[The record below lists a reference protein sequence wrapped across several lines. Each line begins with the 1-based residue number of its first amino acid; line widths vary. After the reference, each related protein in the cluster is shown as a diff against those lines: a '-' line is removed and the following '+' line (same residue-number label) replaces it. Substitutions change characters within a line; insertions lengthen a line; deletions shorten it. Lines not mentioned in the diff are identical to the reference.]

1 MASVVGLRMRS
12 RSRAPKCRVLRG
24 ASLFIILLSAPGLV
38 RATCAQD
45 TLVHLDPT
53 QAKVEFS
60 VGSML
65 PTVHGSFKLKSGE
78 VRHDPAIGKASGALV
93 VDAASGD
100 SANNG
105 RNKEMRETV
114 LESQK
119 FSELAFTLNEVHGK
133 NATHGTWE
141 LEVAGLFRLRGQEH
155 ELTMTVA
162 VESRVGKQIQATRIL
177 AFPTSNGGPGVPAIL

>member
-1 MASVVGLRMRS
+1 
-12 RSRAPKCRVLRG
+12 VLRG

-38 RATCAQD
+38 RATRAQD

-53 QAKVEFS
+53 QTKVQFS

-65 PTVHGSFKLKSGE
+65 PTVHGSFKLNSGE
-78 VRHDPAIGKASGALV
+78 VRYDPASGKASGALV
-93 VDAASGD
+93 ADAASGA

-114 LESQK
+114 LQSRK
-119 FSELAFTLNEVHGK
+119 SSEIAFTLNEVQGK
-133 NATHGTWE
+133 NAAHGTSE